1 MTQALIARP
10 LPHSP
15 PPSRFLQAP
24 RPILCNTCALMFF
37 RPSLLLAS
45 VLLTSSASVFAA
57 GFDDCPQ
64 FFHGKAPSTNAYSQ
78 LRPLCFE
85 EFAVLHSGQT
95 KTPIFVIQQLNAKI
109 LDKAKDLKRSDKFYE
124 EARLPEAERAQLS
137 DYRRSGLSRGHMAG
151 AADMGTKFGKAQSYS
166 LANMVPQDPTQNGK
180 PWSQIEQDT
189 RRYIRRAKGDVYVI
203 TGPVFSSHKPRTIGE
218 GKVWVP
224 DAVFKMVFDPSTN
237 QRWVHLQDN
246 KASTRA
252 GEPLSYEA
260 FVQKT
265 GIRLLD

>member
-1 MTQALIARP
+1 MF
-10 LPHSP
+10 
-15 PPSRFLQAP
+15 SRLSVFLAP
-24 RPILCNTCALMFF
+24 
-37 RPSLLLAS
+37 
-45 VLLTSSASVFAA
+45 VLLCAAAPALAA

-64 FFHGKAPSTNAYSQ
+64 FFSGKPPSISAYGQ

-95 KTPIFVIQQLNAKI
+95 KTPIFVAQRLNARM
-109 LDKAKDLKRSDKFYE
+109 LEQAKDLKRSDKFYE
-124 EARLPEAERAQLS
+124 EARLPEAQRALLA
-137 DYRRSGLSRGHMAG
+137 DYRRSGLSRGHMA
-151 AADMGTKFGKAQSYS
+151 AAGDMATRFGKAQSYS

>member
-1 MTQALIARP
+1 
-10 LPHSP
+10 
-15 PPSRFLQAP
+15 
-24 RPILCNTCALMFF
+24 MFF
-37 RPSLLLAS
+37 RPIAHLALFALPALLLPAA
-45 VLLTSSASVFAA
+45 TAFAA
-57 GFDDCPQ
+57 GFGDCPQ
-64 FFHGKAPSTNAYSQ
+64 FFAGKPPAIAGYGQ
-78 LRPLCFE
+78 QRALCFE

-95 KTPIFVIQQLNAKI
+95 KTPLYTAQRLNARMLK
-109 LDKAKDLKRSDKFYE
+109 KAAKLGRSDKFYE
-124 EARLPEAERAQLS
+124 EARLPEAERALLA
-137 DYRRSGLSRGHMAG
+137 DYRRSGLSRGHMA
-151 AADMGTKFGKAQSYS
+151 AAGDMATRFGKAQSYS